1 MRLLLYIFALIC
13 LLSCQRTISESDLIK
28 LNGYWEIS
36 EVEFPDGNTKEYKA
50 NTTIDF
56 IEIAGFKG
64 FRKKVQPTF
73 EGTYFANDDAESFL
87 IIQKED
93 SFELHYENNYSEWS
107 EILTALSDNT
117 FSVINK
123 EGITY
128 HYKRYEPININ
139 E

>member
-1 MRLLLYIFALIC
+1 MRTILYVFAFIC
-13 LLSCQRTISESDLIK
+13 LLSCQRSISESDLTK

-36 EVEFPDGNTKEYKA
+36 EVEFADGTTKEYTA

-64 FRKKVQPTF
+64 FRKKVQPTL
-73 EGTYFANDDAESFL
+73 EGTYYANDDTESFL
-87 IIQKED
+87 ILQKED
-93 SFELHYENNYSEWS
+93 SFEFHYKNNLSEWN
-107 EILTALSDNT
+107 EMLTALTDNT
-117 FSVINK
+117 FSVVNK